1 MREVVDHKL
10 PECETSTQLKF
21 KLDSC
26 VIDAMLNE
34 CCDGRIY
41 FLSIMELIS
50 TFEDTI
56 VDYAYII

>member
-1 MREVVDHKL
+1 MREVVNHKL
-10 PECETSTQLKF
+10 LECETSTQLKF

-34 CCDGRIY
+34 CCDGQIY
-41 FLSIMELIS
+41 FLSVMDLIS

-56 VDYAYII
+56 VDHDYII